1 MFSKNIPLDS
11 PNIMQWGRVPWS
23 WKKYGCT
30 EVPGR
35 TEVFMKYVWKITG
48 KDLQWSRTSRL
59 KMTSLIVFYLKFY
72 NFQSSCFIEYL
83 RLNISVFLISIK
95 VLLTLFQKV
104 TTINQLSWGCQY
116 SQVNKDCS
124 TDGVNFGLTSFGND
138 WKWSQGNFDCML
150 FSCHIRVW

>member
-11 PNIMQWGRVPWS
+11 PNITQWGRVPWS

-104 TTINQLSWGCQY
+104 TTLNQLSWGCQY
-116 SQVNKDCS
+116 SQVNKDYS
-124 TDGVNFGLTSFGND
+124 TDGVNFRLTS
-138 WKWSQGNFDCML
+138 L
-150 FSCHIRVW
+150 VL